1 MGWRETKKITEQIK
15 VKDEKTI
22 DFDIF
27 FTHRG
32 PIMDYDVLSSATQ
45 LIFAGTSPTIERKD
59 MKFSFGWANQ
69 LPVHDTTVKVM
80 SHFAKIKT
88 VREMFDFVDELD
100 RGKGYNGF
108 PCNFIMADTTG
119 DIGYVVMA
127 PVPVRK
133 DKTPYIGP
141 RVLDGTS
148 SAYDWE
154 ADRTAPLLE
163 LPRSLNPSKGYIVTA
178 NNR

>member
-1 MGWRETKKITEQIK
+1 
-15 VKDEKTI
+15 VKGEKTI
-22 DFDIF
+22 DFEIF

-32 PIMDYDVLSSATQ
+32 PLMDYEVLSSATQ
-45 LIFAGTSPTIERKD
+45 LVFAGTSPTIDRSLKY
-59 MKFSFGWANQ
+59 SFGWANQ
-69 LPVHDTTVKVM
+69 LPIHDESIRILTHFSKVKTVKETFDALDEM
-80 SHFAKIKT
+80 S
-88 VREMFDFVDELD
+88 
-100 RGKGYNGF
+100 KGNGF
-108 PCNFIMADTTG
+108 NGFTANLIMADTTG

-133 DKTPYIGP
+133 DKTPYIGS